1 VGLRNYVLRHWLWM
15 ALAAVVLVVAGLG
28 WLLRDQFVF
37 ANLATGYAAKQTCSC
52 MHVTGQTLESC
63 LADLPNGAGDQISNV
78 AEGDEVRAS
87 VLFGAFSA
95 RAGFDPKYG
104 CQLLD

>member
-1 VGLRNYVLRHWLWM
+1 VRKHWLWFVLGAV
-15 ALAAVVLVVAGLG
+15 ALIIAGAA

-37 ANLATGYAAKQTCSC
+37 ANIATGYAAKQTCSC
-52 MHVTGQTLESC
+52 MYVTGRTLESC
-63 LADLPNGAGDQISNV
+63 LADLPDGAGDRISV
-78 AEGDEVRAS
+78 AADGENVRAS

-95 RAGFDPKYG
+95 RAGYDPEYG